1 MPASPPPIPSTLQ
14 QRTDDWFRRSSAAL
28 LGQVPCRAGCSHC
41 CVGPFPITILD
52 IQSLKQGL
60 GKLPQQTRAHVEQRA
75 AEQISAMEAAYPR
88 LIESPILDEWPDTEI
103 DRLVGQFGTTPC
115 PALADNGLCL
125 VYAHR
130 PLTCRSMGIP
140 IEEGALTQGACQVQT
155 FVPIVRLSAALRAE
169 EQNLAGQEAA
179 LLSARQRTADS
190 QGEELLLPYGFHPQ
204 LLRTVGRQST

>member
-1 MPASPPPIPSTLQ
+1 
-14 QRTDDWFRRSSAAL
+14 
-28 LGQVPCRAGCSHC
+28 
-41 CVGPFPITILD
+41 LD
-52 IQSLKQGL
+52 VQSLKQGL
-60 GKLPQQTRAHVEQRA
+60 DKLPQQARAHAEQRA

-88 LIESPILDEWPDTEI
+88 LMESPILDEWPDSEI
-103 DRLVGQFGTTPC
+103 DRLVGQFGTMPC

-179 LLSARQRTADS
+179 LLLPARQRAADS
-190 QGEELLLPYGFHPQ
+190 QGEELLLPYGFHPR